1 MEQNLYPM
9 RCGTGYQSPYGPM
22 RTVHPQVRRSEGSNI
37 GVCPCASEHIASKQ
51 LFVPA
56 MAYVPD
62 LNFDELLPA
71 EEGFCAG
78 TIFACLNLPFTGK
91 AVR

>member
-1 MEQNLYPM
+1 MEQNVYPM
-9 RCGTGYQSPYGPM
+9 RCGTGYPSPYGPM
-22 RTVHPQVRRSEGSNI
+22 RTVRPREPRADISGA
-37 GVCPCASEHIASKQ
+37 GVCPCASGQIASKQ

-62 LNFDELLPA
+62 LNFDELLPV